1 MQIKIR
7 QKIYA
12 RKMVG
17 DWEGKTC
24 DFADDDEDKADRFG
38 EDHDKLR
45 HLKKRE
51 QLMKMLYA
59 MTQKIQRNLMYI
71 NSKTFFTRLHCNSG
85 NKVVMIKKIFI
96 KIYEYRERN

>member
-45 HLKKRE
+45 HFE
-51 QLMKMLYA
+51 
-59 MTQKIQRNLMYI
+59 
-71 NSKTFFTRLHCNSG
+71 
-85 NKVVMIKKIFI
+85 
-96 KIYEYRERN
+96 EERAADEDALCDDPEDSEKFDVYQF